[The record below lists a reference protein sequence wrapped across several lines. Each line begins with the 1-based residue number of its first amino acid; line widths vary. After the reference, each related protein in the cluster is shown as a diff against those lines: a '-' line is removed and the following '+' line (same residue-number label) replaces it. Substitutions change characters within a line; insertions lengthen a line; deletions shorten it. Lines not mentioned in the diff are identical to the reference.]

1 MYARFSFF
9 FDQGIRVVKQSL
21 GCLWGC
27 GEASLFATRV
37 IRFKIVILV
46 SGVKL
51 DADLPGD

>member
-1 MYARFSFF
+1 
-9 FDQGIRVVKQSL
+9 VVKQSL

-37 IRFKIVILV
+37 IRFEIVILV